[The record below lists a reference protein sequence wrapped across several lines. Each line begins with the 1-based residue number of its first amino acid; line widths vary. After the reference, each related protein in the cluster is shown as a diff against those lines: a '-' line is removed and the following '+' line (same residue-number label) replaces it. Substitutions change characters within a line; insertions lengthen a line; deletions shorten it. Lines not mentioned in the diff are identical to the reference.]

1 MFDFFNNGIL
11 ALFHDDNVNKGF
23 VLRQHLYHVV
33 WITKYILNPVKETH
47 NRFHN
52 LGTFIRIFVEFYR
65 SQIESHTQLGKS
77 GSLNKV
83 NQYHCLHIVELQQ
96 Y

>member
-33 WITKYILNPVKETH
+33 
-47 NRFHN
+47 
-52 LGTFIRIFVEFYR
+52 
-65 SQIESHTQLGKS
+65 
-77 GSLNKV
+77 
-83 NQYHCLHIVELQQ
+83 
-96 Y
+96 